1 MTINIFVSNKA
12 ICKTLKGSWNMKVV
26 QNIAELIGDTPLVR
40 LNHIASKNG
49 ATVYAKLEF
58 YNPSKSVKDRA
69 AFNMI
74 MEAEK
79 AGWLKEGS
87 TIIEPT
93 SGNTGI
99 GLAMNAAARGYRSI
113 LVMPDTMTQE
123 RINLLKAYGAEVVL
137 TPGDEKM
144 PGAIK
149 KAKELAA
156 EIPNSFLPM
165 QFENQANPDAHRKST
180 ALEIIDGMKQINCS
194 LTAFVATAGT
204 GGTITG
210 TGEVLKETYPDLQ
223 VHVVEPAGS
232 PVLSGGKPGKHKLVG
247 TSPGFIPNI
256 LNQKVYDEIHLI
268 EDDDAYETT
277 RRLATME
284 GLLVGPSSGAACFAA
299 LKVAERLT
307 PSDTVVFIV
316 CDTGE
321 RYLSS
326 DLFNFE

>member
-1 MTINIFVSNKA
+1 M
-12 ICKTLKGSWNMKVV
+12 MRVV
-26 QNIAELIGDTPLVR
+26 ENVADLIGHTPLLKLNR
-40 LNHIASKNG
+40 LNPKDG
-49 ATVYAKLEF
+49 AAVYLKLEF
-58 YNPSKSVKDRA
+58 FNPSGSVKDRA

-74 MEAEK
+74 VEAEK
-79 AGWLKEGS
+79 QGLLNEKS

-99 GLAMNAAARGYRSI
+99 GLAMNAAARGYKAI

-149 KAKELAA
+149 KANELAQ
-156 EIPNSFLPM
+156 EIPYSFVPM
-165 QFENQANPDAHRKST
+165 QFENEANADAHRKTT
-180 ALEIIDGMKQINCS
+180 APEIIDAMDEIGKK

-210 TGEVLKETYPDLQ
+210 TGETLKEHYPDLT

-247 TSPGFIPNI
+247 TSPGFIPDI
-256 LNQKVYDEIHLI
+256 LNQDVYDEIFKI
-268 EDDDAYETT
+268 KDEEAYTIT
-277 RRLATME
+277 RRLAAEE
-284 GLLVGPSSGAACFAA
+284 GILVGPSSGAACFAA
-299 LKVAERLT
+299 LEVAKRLT
-307 PSDTVVFIV
+307 PDDVVVCIA

-326 DLFNFE
+326 DVFREE

>member
-1 MTINIFVSNKA
+1 MR
-12 ICKTLKGSWNMKVV
+12 VV
-26 QNIAELIGDTPLVR
+26 ENVADLIGHTPLLKLNR
-40 LNHIASKNG
+40 LNPKDG
-49 ATVYAKLEF
+49 AAVYLKLEF
-58 YNPSKSVKDRA
+58 FNPSGSVKDRA

-74 MEAEK
+74 VEAEK
-79 AGWLKEGS
+79 QGLLNEKS

-99 GLAMNAAARGYRSI
+99 GLAMNAAARGYKAI

-149 KAKELAA
+149 KANELAQ
-156 EIPNSFLPM
+156 EIPYSFVPM
-165 QFENQANPDAHRKST
+165 QFENEANADAHRKTT
-180 ALEIIDGMKQINCS
+180 APEIIDAMDEIGKK

-210 TGEVLKETYPDLQ
+210 TGETLKEHYPDLT

-247 TSPGFIPNI
+247 TSPGFIPDI
-256 LNQKVYDEIHLI
+256 LNQDVYDEIFKI
-268 EDDDAYETT
+268 KDEEAYTIT
-277 RRLATME
+277 RRLAAEE
-284 GLLVGPSSGAACFAA
+284 GILVGPSSGAACFAA
-299 LKVAERLT
+299 LEVAKRLT
-307 PSDTVVFIV
+307 PDDVVVCIA

-326 DLFNFE
+326 DVFREE

>member
-1 MTINIFVSNKA
+1 
-12 ICKTLKGSWNMKVV
+12 MKVV
-26 QNIAELIGDTPLVR
+26 QNVAELIGDTPLVKLNR
-40 LNHIASKNG
+40 LNPSDG
-49 ATVYAKLEF
+49 ADVYVKLEF

-69 AFNMI
+69 AFQMI
-74 MEAEK
+74 VEAEK
-79 AGWLKEGS
+79 EGLLKEGS

-144 PGAIK
+144 PGAIE
-149 KAKELAA
+149 KAKELTK
-156 EIPNSFLPM
+156 EIPNSFMPM
-165 QFENQANPDAHRKST
+165 QFENDANPNAHRKTT
-180 ALEIIDGMKQINCS
+180 ALEIIEAMDQIGKPLS
-194 LTAFVATAGT
+194 AFVATAGT

-210 TGEVLKETYPDLQ
+210 TGEVLKEKYPDIQ

-247 TSPGFIPNI
+247 TSPGFVPDT
-256 LNQKVYDEIHLI
+256 LNTEVYDKIHKI
-268 EDDDAYETT
+268 EDEQAYDIA
-277 RRLATME
+277 RRMASEE
-284 GLLVGPSSGAACFAA
+284 GILVGPSSGAACYAA
-299 LKVAERLT
+299 IEVAKTLS
-307 PSDTVVFIV
+307 PDDVVICIA

-326 DLFNFE
+326 DLFRF